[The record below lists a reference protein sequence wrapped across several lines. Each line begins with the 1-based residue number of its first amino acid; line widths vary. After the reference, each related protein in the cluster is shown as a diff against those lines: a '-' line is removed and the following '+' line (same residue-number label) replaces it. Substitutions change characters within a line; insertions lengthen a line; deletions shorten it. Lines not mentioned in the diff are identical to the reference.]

1 MRWPAVAA
9 VIAVTAGA
17 QPAGAQAAQPA
28 FRVVPLR
35 PGVELV
41 RGGESGNVLVVRGGD
56 DAVLLVDA
64 MGPADRERLAAAL
77 GPRARLVR
85 MVVNTHYHEDHVGG
99 NAAFAAQAVTLAHE
113 TVPVEARKDTTIA
126 LLDWHRTPAPPEAIP
141 VTTVDGD
148 AAFPFGGRRVELYHL
163 PRAHTDGD
171 LAVRLPDADVLH
183 TGDVYEI
190 GAFPFID
197 VWAGG
202 TADGMI
208 AGVDRLLTLAG
219 DETIIVPGHGPPS
232 NRAGLARYRV
242 MLVTVRDS
250 VRAAIDRKATLEE
263 TVALDLAAPF
273 MEGRGNARAA
283 RRFVALMYLGAGGR
297 P

>member
-1 MRWPAVAA
+1 
-9 VIAVTAGA
+9 
-17 QPAGAQAAQPA
+17 
-28 FRVVPLR
+28 
-35 PGVELV
+35 
-41 RGGESGNVLVVRGGD
+41 
-56 DAVLLVDA
+56 
-64 MGPADRERLAAAL
+64 
-77 GPRARLVR
+77 

-183 TGDVYEI
+183 AGDVYEI